1 MSSYRQGKPE
11 VKFWLAQHLSNGSEV
26 LDVGA
31 CDGVWFN
38 ILSEWYT
45 MDAVEVWK
53 PNIEQ
58 YRLGEKYRSV
68 FNVKIQ
74 DFTFDHYD
82 LVLFGDV
89 IEHMTVDRAQR
100 VLEYAK
106 GKCKDMII
114 GVPFNYPQEAIY
126 GNPYEEHIQ
135 PDLTD
140 KVFGERYPGFTMLC
154 QPRGDYAYYHIGD
167 ADG

>member
-89 IEHMTVDRAQR
+89 IEHMTVEDAQA
-100 VLEYAK
+100 VLTYAEEHS
-106 GKCKDMII
+106 DMVIVA
-114 GVPFNYPQEAIY
+114 VPFLFKQDAIY
-126 GNPYEEHIQ
+126 GNPYERHIQ
-135 PDLTD
+135 DDLTNQL
-140 KVFGERYPGFTMLC
+140 FLERYPDFEPIILYPNYG
-154 QPRGDYAYYHIGD
+154 YYFWRK
-167 ADG
+167 

>member
-89 IEHMTVDRAQR
+89 IEHMTVEDAQK
-100 VLEYAK
+100 VLAYAK
-106 GKCKDMII
+106 EHSDMVIVA
-114 GVPFNYPQEAIY
+114 VPFLFKQDAIY
-126 GNPYEEHIQ
+126 GNPYERHIQ
-135 PDLTD
+135 DDLTHNI
-140 KVFGERYPGFTMLC
+140 FMERYPDFHPIVLYPNYG
-154 QPRGDYAYYHIGD
+154 YYVWQK
-167 ADG
+167 

>member
-11 VKFWLAQHLSNGSEV
+11 IKFWLAQHLSNGSEV

-45 MDAVEVWK
+45 MDAVEVWE

-74 DFTFDHYD
+74 DFTYDHYD
-82 LVLFGDV
+82 LVIFGDV
-89 IEHMTVDRAQR
+89 IEHMTVKDAQK
-100 VLEYAK
+100 VLAYAREHS
-106 GKCKDMII
+106 DMVIVA
-114 GVPFNYPQEAIY
+114 VPFLFKQDAIY
-126 GNPYEEHIQ
+126 GNPYERHIQ
-135 PDLTD
+135 DDLTNQL
-140 KVFGERYPGFTMLC
+140 FLERYPDFEPIILYPNYG
-154 QPRGDYAYYHIGD
+154 YYVWRK
-167 ADG
+167 